1 MPQLKPKNAKPA
13 TRSMGRRKV
22 KKYPPLTEEQKLL
35 VEEHRWIAGRL
46 AYRAR
51 CLTNGFTGMFT
62 KEDLESVACF
72 AICVAATRFSSDR
85 GVKFSTYAWATAH
98 GYILHALRDH
108 SRMVRLPRWI
118 NDYRTRLREMLGE
131 GFSYDEACDALGID
145 SEKAFL
151 CEMSWKEIHASF
163 DYKPED
169 WREREF
175 VYNDDEIKALL
186 ISDDIKDA
194 LISLDDKE
202 IKLLLAYVDDQPLS
216 EAEIEVA
223 EKKLSVLR
231 EIARA

>member
-1 MPQLKPKNAKPA
+1 
-13 TRSMGRRKV
+13 
-22 KKYPPLTEEQKLL
+22 
-35 VEEHRWIAGRL
+35 
-46 AYRAR
+46 
-51 CLTNGFTGMFT
+51 
-62 KEDLESVACF
+62 
-72 AICVAATRFSSDR
+72 
-85 GVKFSTYAWATAH
+85 
-98 GYILHALRDH
+98 
-108 SRMVRLPRWI
+108 
-118 NDYRTRLREMLGE
+118 MLGE

-202 IKLLLAYVDDQPLS
+202 MKLLLAYVDDQPLS